1 MGLNAA
7 APPLEVASLTKRFGS
22 QTVVDGLSFAVKP
35 GHVTGFLGPN
45 GSGKTTTLRM
55 VVGLAEPTSG
65 SASVFG
71 VRYADLSEP
80 SRVIGTLIDA
90 SGFHPTRRIRH
101 ELAIHAATA
110 GIGDERVPE
119 VLAQV
124 GLEGASHKRVRELSL
139 GMRQRLGLAAA
150 LLGQPR
156 LLLLDEPAN
165 GLDPAGMHWLR
176 QLLRELAADGAA
188 IVVSSHV
195 LSELA
200 LFADDVVVINHGRLV
215 TQSSVEALVA
225 GGTARVFVVSPK
237 ARSLVRLL
245 EREGAQVRSAGD
257 GYDVAGLSAEVI
269 GDLAAAAGLP
279 LHQLRT
285 DAASLEDVFLELT
298 GDGDGIR

>member
-1 MGLNAA
+1 MPLDTA
-7 APPLEVASLTKRFGS
+7 APPLEVVGLTKRYGT
-22 QTVVDGLSFAVKP
+22 QTVVDGLNFAVKA

-55 VVGLAEPTSG
+55 VVGLAEPTQG
-65 SASVFG
+65 VARVFG
-71 VRYADLSEP
+71 TRYAELREP
-80 SRVIGTLIDA
+80 SRFIGTLIDA
-90 SGFHPTRRIRH
+90 SGFHPTRRARH

-110 GIGDERVPE
+110 GLDDARVPE

-124 GLEGASHKRVRELSL
+124 GLEAAGDKRVRELSL

-156 LLLLDEPAN
+156 LLILDEPAN

-176 QLLRELAADGAA
+176 LLLRQLAADGAA

-215 TQSSVEALVA
+215 TQAPVDELVA
-225 GGTARVFVVSPK
+225 AGTARVFVQSPK
-237 ARSLVRLL
+237 ARSLARLL
-245 EREGAQVRSAGD
+245 KKEGAQVTDLED
-257 GYDVAGLSAEVI
+257 GLDVVGRTAADI
-269 GDLAAAAGLP
+269 GELAAREGIA

-285 DAASLEDVFLELT
+285 EAASLEDVFLELT
-298 GDGDGIR
+298 GSEGGIR